1 MALHQYF
8 VQLKPFV
15 LPLLSADMSRGLDDF
30 HSSYVYRVLRPDED
44 FNSHLHCCDI
54 KSTRSID
61 QHIADGLKIPSHFIS
76 TTSSLTNALKW
87 LNTSNKK
94 CFPRYF
100 NIRSV
105 IVRID
110 ISIIKSKYPNI
121 ASTSYDLSK
130 TTNREHFLKTDR
142 QKGYAAAYSEVVF
155 TVIIPK
161 EAVYVEYI
169 VGMGNI
175 GSNTVPN
182 NSSFLIDRLMELFSE
197 EETDIFDLLKQK
209 GPVKRPVPP
218 TMFTQSSLASQLP
231 ILPDEAQFIPPRRTP
246 HGPVPS
252 SSTYESNQKEYIESL
267 RKMLAGMPP
276 DADFFS

>member
-1 MALHQYF
+1 
-8 VQLKPFV
+8 
-15 LPLLSADMSRGLDDF
+15 MSRGLDNF
-30 HSSYVYRVLRPDED
+30 HPSSVYRVLRPDED

-54 KSTRSID
+54 KSTRRID
-61 QHIADGLKIPSHFIS
+61 QHIADGLTVPSHFIS
-76 TTSSLTNALKW
+76 TTSSLANALKW

-105 IVRID
+105 IVRIN

-121 ASTSYDLSK
+121 ASTAYDLSNSA
-130 TTNREHFLKTDR
+130 NRDHFLKTDR

-182 NSSFLIDRLMELFSE
+182 DSSFLIKKLMALFSE
-197 EETDIFDLLKQK
+197 EDTDVFDFLTQK
-209 GPVKRPVPP
+209 EPVKHPVPYSP
-218 TMFTQSSLASQLP
+218 ILTQSSLTSQLP
-231 ILPDEAQFIPPRRTP
+231 ILPDEAQFAPPRRVP
-246 HGPVPS
+246 RDPIPS
-252 SSTYESNQKEYIESL
+252 SSTYEPSQIKYIDSL
-267 RKMLAGMPP
+267 KKMLAGMPP

>member
-1 MALHQYF
+1 
-8 VQLKPFV
+8 
-15 LPLLSADMSRGLDDF
+15 MSRGLDNF
-30 HSSYVYRVLRPDED
+30 HSSYVYRVLRPNED

-54 KSTRSID
+54 KSTRRID
-61 QHIADGLKIPSHFIS
+61 QHVADGLKVPSHFIS
-76 TTSSLTNALKW
+76 TTSSLANALKW

-94 CFPRYF
+94 CFPVYF

-121 ASTSYDLSK
+121 ASTAYDLSS

-182 NSSFLIDRLMELFSE
+182 DSSFLIKELMGLFSGE
-197 EETDIFDLLKQK
+197 DNNPIFDLFRQK
-209 GPVKRPVPP
+209 ETVKHPAPP
-218 TMFTQSSLASQLP
+218 SLLYTQSSLTSQLP
-231 ILPDEAQFIPPRRTP
+231 VLPDEAQFTTTRGVPQ
-246 HGPVPS
+246 GPVPS
-252 SSTYESNQKEYIESL
+252 SSAYENSQKSYIDSL
-267 RKMLAGMPP
+267 KKMLAAMPP
-276 DADFFS
+276 DADFS